1 MLKILK
7 NKRSNSFNN
16 VKINKNSHNTF
27 YKKMEP
33 MVRSWKNSIYTYRK
47 NILSLIP
54 AASNLTTD
62 LINGYFNLYNL
73 KLLKKLNKRL
83 HRKMRKNLN
92 YRRFFTN
99 KIFLSEGQFKHTN
112 DMVNIT
118 IFFYNRQLSNYKK
131 KLTRRFRLL
140 FKRVLI
146 YKIFKFIKNKSYV
159 FMKEQ
164 NRKQNYYLKYIKF
177 NNLLPIYNMDQYK
190 KWYFR
195 KLLKKTYYKFRLYMY
210 FRKLIFINVNKFNNY
225 YLQNLTNLI
234 KKIYKKNVLFNFINV
249 KYFYFNSDILTQ
261 SLTLKIRKNRRKV
274 SRFLK
279 LFVIKSKIKEINYN
293 PIVKHNWNIKSLNIS
308 KNIDITN
315 ALLYDI
321 LFQNE
326 SYSLKNIIMN
336 NINNKRVSGVRIHL
350 GGRLTR
356 RNTASRSISKNRI
369 KGSLSNLSSSKYG
382 YSSSLLRGTLKS
394 NLDYTNI
401 NSYIRNGS
409 FGVKGWISG
418 I

>member
-16 VKINKNSHNTF
+16 VKINKNNHNTF
-27 YKKMEP
+27 FKKMEP
-33 MVRSWKNSIYTYRK
+33 MVRSWKNSIYTYKK

-54 AASNLTTD
+54 AASNLTID

-83 HRKMRKNLN
+83 YRKMHKKLN

-99 KIFLSEGQFKHTN
+99 KIFLSEGQFKHTS

-131 KLTRRFRLL
+131 KLIRRFRFL

-146 YKIFKFIKNKSYV
+146 YKILKYIKNKSYV
-159 FMKEQ
+159 FMVEQ

-190 KWYFR
+190 KWYVR
-195 KLLKKTYYKFRLYMY
+195 KLLKKTYYKFRLYIY

-261 SLTLKIRKNRRKV
+261 SITLKIRRNRRKV

-293 PIVKHNWNIKSLNIS
+293 PIVKHNWNIKSVNIS

-321 LFQNE
+321 LFHNE
-326 SYSLKNIIMN
+326 SYSLKNIILN

-356 RNTASRSISKNRI
+356 RNTASRSISKNSI
-369 KGSLSNLSSSKYG
+369 KGSLSNLNSSKYG
-382 YSSSLLRGTLKS
+382 YSSSLLRGTLRS